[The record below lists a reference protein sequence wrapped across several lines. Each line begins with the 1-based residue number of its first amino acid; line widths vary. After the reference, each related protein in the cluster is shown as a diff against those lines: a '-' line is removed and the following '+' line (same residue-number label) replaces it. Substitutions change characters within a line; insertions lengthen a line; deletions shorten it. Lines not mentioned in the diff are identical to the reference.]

1 MLVNEETRNLI
12 EGGAVKLFLCFFDFE
27 AGSDLLPVRSGA
39 AKFDA
44 LKAISV
50 EC

>member
-1 MLVNEETRNLI
+1 MKKPGI
-12 EGGAVKLFLCFFDFE
+12 SGGTVKLFLCFFDFE
-27 AGSDLLPVRSGA
+27 AGSELLTVRSGA
-39 AKFDA
+39 AEFDA